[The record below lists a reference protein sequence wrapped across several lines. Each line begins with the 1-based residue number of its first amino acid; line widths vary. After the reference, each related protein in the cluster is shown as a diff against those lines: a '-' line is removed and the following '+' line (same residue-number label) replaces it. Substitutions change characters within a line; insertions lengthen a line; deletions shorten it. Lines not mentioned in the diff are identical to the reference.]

1 MELQTVTD
9 NEKVQDSSLFANDT
23 GSAAPTESKKEGY
36 GRKSDPCALSLGRIQ
51 AWNDLRMGLPLLLAD
66 GLAVLFAIAIT
77 SLITSWVGC
86 ESIVKNWVHVPVL
99 VGLVWMVQH
108 VHGLYPAC
116 GLFYSIEF
124 RRVVRT
130 CLLVICGTAVG
141 LSLRSELTDIP
152 VFGFVVFSIFLTLF
166 LVVVRPLARRRLSRY
181 DWWVQPVAVV
191 GNSES
196 AVAMHH
202 RLSVA
207 RCEGLRSIGIIFD
220 PTEYWGPSGDR
231 ESGEKSNVY
240 LGPLSDLRSILIN
253 ARASRVAIADTHDPR
268 EEDFSPYHGIPHLI
282 MRTGFGKQPTEKST
296 LIERDG
302 EIEMHCSQTLT
313 SPTSLAAKR
322 AMDLILVIGT
332 MPFWIPFM
340 VAVGVAMKWS
350 DPGPLF
356 FKQRRVGRFGKPFN
370 AIKFRSMVC
379 DAEKKLHLYLQQ
391 HPELQAEWSKSHKLK
406 KDPRVTCIGEF
417 LRKTSLDE
425 LPQLWNVLRGE
436 MSLVGPRP
444 VIDCGNYDRK
454 YIEDH
459 PEVFELYQYVR
470 PGITGLWQISGRNN
484 TVYEKR
490 VHFDRLYL
498 NNWSVMLD
506 VFILWRTIK
515 TALYREGAY

>member
-1 MELQTVTD
+1 MELQTVTN
-9 NEKVQDSSLFANDT
+9 NEQVQDPSLLANGT
-23 GSAAPTESKKEGY
+23 GSKTRTEARKERYHG
-36 GRKSDPCALSLGRIQ
+36 KSDPYALSLGRIQ
-51 AWNDLRMGLPLLLAD
+51 AWNDMRMGLPLLVFD

-77 SLITSWVGC
+77 TTVTSWVGC
-86 ESIVKNWVHVPVL
+86 ESIVRNWLHVPVL

-116 GLFYSIEF
+116 GVFYSIEF
-124 RRVVRT
+124 RRVLRT
-130 CLLVICGTAVG
+130 CFLVIGGIAVG
-141 LSLRSELTDIP
+141 LSLRTELTDMP
-152 VFGFVVFSIFLTLF
+152 LLGFVVFAISLTLL
-166 LVVVRPLARRRLSRY
+166 LVGIRPLARRWLSRY

-196 AVAMHH
+196 AIAMHH
-202 RLSVA
+202 RLSFA
-207 RCEGLRSIGIIFD
+207 RHEGLRSIGIIFD
-220 PTEYWGPSGDR
+220 PTEYWGPSSDGDN
-231 ESGEKSNVY
+231 EANSNIY

-253 ARASRVAIADTHDPR
+253 ARASRVAIADTQDPKV
-268 EEDFSPYHGIPHLI
+268 EDFSPYHGIPHII

-296 LIERDG
+296 LMERDG
-302 EIEMHCSQTLT
+302 EIEMHCSQKLT

-332 MPFWIPFM
+332 MPFWIPLM
-340 VAVGVAMKWS
+340 IAIGVAMKWS

-379 DAEKKLHLYLQQ
+379 DAEKKLQSYLQL
-391 HPELQAEWSKSHKLK
+391 HPEMQEEWAKSHKLK
-406 KDPRVTCIGEF
+406 QDPRVTRVGEF

-454 YIEDH
+454 YIEEH

-498 NNWSVMLD
+498 HNWSVMLD

-515 TALYREGAY
+515 TALFREGAF